1 MRRMTRRALLPALT
15 LALLAAGPAAAAT
28 PATVRQSHPSSLPAT
43 AAWPT
48 AKPEVLGFIA
58 DDYAR
63 AIAEA
68 KARRVPVFIESWAP
82 W

>member
-1 MRRMTRRALLPALT
+1 MIRRMLQATALLAM
-15 LALLAAGPAAAAT
+15 LAAAGPAGVAT
-28 PATVRQSHPSSLPAT
+28 PATVRRGHPASLPAT

-48 AKPEVLGFIA
+48 ARPEVLGFIA

-68 KARRVPVFIESWAP
+68 RARGVPVFIESWAP